1 VDEGTGQRQ
10 QFVIRIFEGGR
21 NQHGERYSRGASMVK
36 SIMKDI
42 FFLNQKSE
50 PATKADDHLE
60 GIII

>member
-1 VDEGTGQRQ
+1 VDEETGKRQ
-10 QFVIRIFEGGR
+10 QFVIRIFEDGR
-21 NQHGERYSRGASMVK
+21 NQHEERYSRGASMVK

-50 PATKADDHLE
+50 SATKADHLE